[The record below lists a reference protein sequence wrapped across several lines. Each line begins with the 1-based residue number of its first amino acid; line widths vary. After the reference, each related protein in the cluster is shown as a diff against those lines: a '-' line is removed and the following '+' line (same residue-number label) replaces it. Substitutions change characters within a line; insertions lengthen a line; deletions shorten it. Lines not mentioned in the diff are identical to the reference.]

1 MSLIRHL
8 DGFQQRHAVLG
19 FPLGVI
25 YKFFDDYGTYLAALI
40 TYYAFVS
47 IFPLLLLATTIL
59 SIVLQGHPQLQQEL
73 IDSALSEFPVIGDQL
88 KTPDGLKGSWAAI
101 VVGTL
106 IALYGALGAAQAIQY
121 VSNQVWMVPRNNRP
135 NPFVARGKS
144 ILIILIMGVG
154 VFGVSLANV
163 IIGRW
168 SFFGQHTG
176 TIADV
181 VAFPVIVISIGLIFQ
196 LSASKE
202 LRPWHVLPG
211 AVVAAIVLR
220 VLQGFGA
227 SYVSGV
233 VAKSSSINGVF
244 AIVLGLLAF
253 ILLVALT
260 LVFAMEVNVVWDRRL
275 FPRSLLTPFTDNVQL
290 TRADRAM
297 YAGRARTQRFKGFQD
312 ISVDFEDDEELPE
325 PAGVPDDAV
334 PEEKATPAQDKAT

>member
-1 MSLIRHL
+1 MSLIRRV
-8 DGFQQRHAVLG
+8 DAFQQRHAILG

-47 IFPLLLLATTIL
+47 IFPLLLLAATIL
-59 SIVLQGHPQLQQEL
+59 SFVLQGHPEFQQEL

-88 KTPDGLKGSWAAI
+88 KTPGALTGSWVAI

-144 ILIILIMGVG
+144 TLIILIMGVG
-154 VFGVSLANV
+154 VFGVSLAN
-163 IIGRW
+163 IIVSRW
-168 SFFGQHTG
+168 TFFGVHSAL
-176 TIADV
+176 IADV
-181 VAFPVIVISIGLIFQ
+181 VAFPVTVISIGLIFQ
-196 LSASKE
+196 LSASTT

-211 AVVAAIVLR
+211 AIVATIVLR

-233 VAKSSSINGVF
+233 VAKSSSIDGVF

-253 ILLVALT
+253 ILLIAMT
-260 LVFAMEVNVVWDRRL
+260 LVFAMEINVVWDKRL
-275 FPRSLLTPFTDNVQL
+275 FPRSLLTPFTDDVEL
-290 TRADRAM
+290 TRADRAL
-297 YAGRARTQRFKGFQD
+297 YAGRARIQRFKGFQD
-312 ISVDFEDDEELPE
+312 IEVEFTEDDQ
-325 PAGVPDDAV
+325 DN
-334 PEEKATPAQDKAT
+334 AT